1 MKKLELDVLS
11 DATNAAVVRMP
22 DRRYPG
28 LVVQG
33 DKLIYLNAKAKELS
47 EEVSKTGDERLA
59 RLAGNLHYEISQLL
73 EVYSAVCH
81 AEKNAR

>member
-22 DRRYPG
+22 DRQYPG

-33 DKLIYLNAKAKELS
+33 DRLIYLNAKAKELS
-47 EEVSKTGDERLA
+47 EGVSETGNERRVRLA
-59 RLAGNLHYEISQLL
+59 RNLHYEISQLL
-73 EVYSAVCH
+73 EVYSAACH
-81 AEKNAR
+81 AEKNTQ